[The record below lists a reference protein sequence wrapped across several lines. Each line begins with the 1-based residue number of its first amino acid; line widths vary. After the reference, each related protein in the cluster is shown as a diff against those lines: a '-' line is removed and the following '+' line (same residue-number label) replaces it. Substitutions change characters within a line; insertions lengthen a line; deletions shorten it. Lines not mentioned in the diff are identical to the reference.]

1 MNHND
6 DGVLIAES
14 VNDGVDEFAGSKPG
28 PGTGLEDGGA
38 PP

>member
-1 MNHND
+1 MNPND
-6 DGVLIAES
+6 ESVPGAES
-14 VNDGVDEFAGSKPG
+14 VNDGGDEFAGSKPG